1 MKKLF
6 TLTAALLCSVM
17 LFAQGVNFQNL
28 TYAEALE
35 KAKAENK
42 LVFVDCYTSWCGPCK
57 MMTNEVFP
65 QKEAGD
71 YFNPL
76 FVCVKFDM
84 EKGEGVELA
93 KKFGIRAFPT
103 FLIVRPDGTIQHRVV
118 GGGDLEGFI
127 ERVAKGLDEKTSLLY
142 LDEKYESGKMKKK
155 ELPAYY
161 EALQDAYEQ
170 EKAQKVYDELL
181 AQLTEK
187 DKLKADY
194 WAVMSSSKMGSDD
207 FNLILA
213 NLPKFEKN
221 IGKEK
226 LDEFLYQ
233 SYSSA
238 LSRYMYGRK
247 TEGLPA
253 LADLKTQ
260 IDALNIEQKQE
271 LLDLY
276 ELADIAVAK
285 DTKRFVDLFEQ
296 KAEAGN
302 MDEFTPLLSVAWQLG
317 ENLTKE
323 DYSRMVV
330 ALEKL
335 QGKMEEN
342 DNMKSYV
349 EMMAYSFQ
357 KKAHVGTMFEELTFE
372 QALEKAKKM
381 RSMLFIDCYTSW
393 CGPCKMMTSK
403 VFPQEKVG
411 DFMNQFIC
419 VKYDMEKGEGP
430 ELAEKF
436 GVRAYPTFVILNW
449 DGTLRHK
456 LVGGGDADG
465 FIERVKEAFDDNKA
479 LGALQ
484 AKYDGGNREKEFLAQ
499 YTQALLGV
507 YDLNAAKVA
516 EELFNVLTDEEKV
529 SEDYW
534 FLFSNP
540 DLAPEGSAI
549 AAYLLAN
556 RDKFI
561 ASLGKEKVD
570 GYLFEYYYGKLMTI
584 VMGRDEKATAAGVDQ
599 MKKDI
604 QALDLQD
611 GKDLIAVAN
620 IAKAALAGDQ
630 GKLLSTCEREVKNMK
645 GEKFPF
651 MIVYSVKEKAT
662 AAQLK
667 RWEKVLLAAQK
678 KMEDQNMAKRMD
690 YFVNMLKN

>member
-42 LVFVDCYTSWCGPCK
+42 LVFMDCYTSWCGPCK

-93 KKFGIRAFPT
+93 KKFEVRAYPT
-103 FLIVRPDGTIQHRVV
+103 FLIIRPDGTVQHRVV
-118 GGGDLEGFI
+118 GGGDLKGFI

-260 IDALNIEQKQE
+260 IDALDIEQKQE
-271 LLDLY
+271 LLAAY
-276 ELADIAVAK
+276 EVADIALSK
-285 DTKRFVDLFEQ
+285 DAKRFVDVFE
-296 KAEAGN
+296 KRAAGN
-302 MDEFTPLLSVAWQLG
+302 LNEFLPLLYVARLLDS
-317 ENLTKE
+317 ELTKA
-323 DYSRMVV
+323 DYPRLV
-330 ALEKL
+330 AATEKVLGGLKEGQKKDYLE
-335 QGKMEEN
+335 
-342 DNMKSYV
+342 
-349 EMMAYSFQ
+349 YSIYNFT

-479 LGALQ
+479 LGTLQ

-507 YDLNAAKVA
+507 YDNNAAKVA

-561 ASLGKEKVD
+561 AGLGKEKVD

-678 KMEDQNMAKRMD
+678 KIDDQNMAKRMD

>member
-1 MKKLF
+1 
-6 TLTAALLCSVM
+6 
-17 LFAQGVNFQNL
+17 
-28 TYAEALE
+28 
-35 KAKAENK
+35 
-42 LVFVDCYTSWCGPCK
+42 
-57 MMTNEVFP
+57 
-65 QKEAGD
+65 
-71 YFNPL
+71 
-76 FVCVKFDM
+76 
-84 EKGEGVELA
+84 
-93 KKFGIRAFPT
+93 
-103 FLIVRPDGTIQHRVV
+103 
-118 GGGDLEGFI
+118 
-127 ERVAKGLDEKTSLLY
+127 
-142 LDEKYESGKMKKK
+142 
-155 ELPAYY
+155 
-161 EALQDAYEQ
+161 
-170 EKAQKVYDELL
+170 
-181 AQLTEK
+181 
-187 DKLKADY
+187 
-194 WAVMSSSKMGSDD
+194 MGSDD

-479 LGALQ
+479 LGTLQ

-561 ASLGKEKVD
+561 AGLGKEKVD

>member
-1 MKKLF
+1 
-6 TLTAALLCSVM
+6 
-17 LFAQGVNFQNL
+17 
-28 TYAEALE
+28 
-35 KAKAENK
+35 
-42 LVFVDCYTSWCGPCK
+42 
-57 MMTNEVFP
+57 
-65 QKEAGD
+65 
-71 YFNPL
+71 
-76 FVCVKFDM
+76 
-84 EKGEGVELA
+84 
-93 KKFGIRAFPT
+93 
-103 FLIVRPDGTIQHRVV
+103 
-118 GGGDLEGFI
+118 
-127 ERVAKGLDEKTSLLY
+127 
-142 LDEKYESGKMKKK
+142 
-155 ELPAYY
+155 
-161 EALQDAYEQ
+161 
-170 EKAQKVYDELL
+170 
-181 AQLTEK
+181 
-187 DKLKADY
+187 
-194 WAVMSSSKMGSDD
+194 
-207 FNLILA
+207 
-213 NLPKFEKN
+213 
-221 IGKEK
+221 
-226 LDEFLYQ
+226 
-233 SYSSA
+233 
-238 LSRYMYGRK
+238 
-247 TEGLPA
+247 
-253 LADLKTQ
+253 
-260 IDALNIEQKQE
+260 
-271 LLDLY
+271 
-276 ELADIAVAK
+276 
-285 DTKRFVDLFEQ
+285 
-296 KAEAGN
+296 
-302 MDEFTPLLSVAWQLG
+302 
-317 ENLTKE
+317 
-323 DYSRMVV
+323 
-330 ALEKL
+330 
-335 QGKMEEN
+335 
-342 DNMKSYV
+342 
-349 EMMAYSFQ
+349 
-357 KKAHVGTMFEELTFE
+357 
-372 QALEKAKKM
+372 
-381 RSMLFIDCYTSW
+381 
-393 CGPCKMMTSK
+393 
-403 VFPQEKVG
+403 
-411 DFMNQFIC
+411 MNQFIC

-479 LGALQ
+479 LGLLQ
-484 AKYDGGNREKEFLAQ
+484 AKYDEGSRDKDFLAQ

-507 YDLNAAKVA
+507 YDNNAAKVA

-561 ASLGKEKVD
+561 AGLGKEKVD

-667 RWEKVLLAAQK
+667 RWEKVLQAAQK

>member
-42 LVFVDCYTSWCGPCK
+42 LVFMDCYTSWCGPCK

-93 KKFGIRAFPT
+93 KKFEVRAYPT
-103 FLIVRPDGTIQHRVV
+103 FLIIRPDGTVQHRVV

-127 ERVAKGLDEKTSLLY
+127 ERVAKGLDEKTSLSY
-142 LDEKYESGKMKKK
+142 LDEKYKSGKMKKK

-161 EALQDAYEQ
+161 EALQDAYMQ
-170 EKAQKVYDELL
+170 EEADSVYAELM

-194 WAVMSSSKMGSDD
+194 WFVMATSEVGSAD
-207 FNLILA
+207 FDLILA

-221 IGKEK
+221 IGTEK
-226 LDEFLYQ
+226 LDEFLFQ
-233 SYSSA
+233 SYA
-238 LSRYMYGRK
+238 NVLSYYMYGHK

-253 LADLKTQ
+253 LADIKTQ
-260 IDALNIEQKQE
+260 IDALNIARKQE
-271 LLDLY
+271 LLDQCEVAEILAAKDAARLVNFY
-276 ELADIAVAK
+276 EEIAESGKTEGVGNLVFTIPMVYDELSKADFSRLAVAIEK
-285 DTKRFVDLFEQ
+285 IQTAMKEDDPMK
-296 KAEAGN
+296 
-302 MDEFTPLLSVAWQLG
+302 EF
-317 ENLTKE
+317 LTKFI
-323 DYSRMVV
+323 YI
-330 ALEKL
+330 LK
-335 QGKMEEN
+335 
-342 DNMKSYV
+342 
-349 EMMAYSFQ
+349 

-479 LGALQ
+479 LGTLQ

-499 YTQALLGV
+499 YAQALLGV
-507 YDLNAAKVA
+507 YDNNAAKVA

-561 ASLGKEKVD
+561 AGLGKEKVD

>member
-93 KKFGIRAFPT
+93 KKFGVRAYPT
-103 FLIVRPDGTIQHRVV
+103 FLIIRPDGTVQHRVV
-118 GGGDLEGFI
+118 GGGDLQGFI

-155 ELPAYY
+155 ELAVYY

-170 EKAQKVYDELL
+170 DKAQKIYDELA

-194 WAVMSSSKMGSDD
+194 WSLVSTAKVGSDD

-226 LDEFLYQ
+226 LDEYLYE
-233 SYSSA
+233 SYASILSNYIVYGNKPRKIMA
-238 LSRYMYGRK
+238 LEEVK
-247 TEGLPA
+247 
-253 LADLKTQ
+253 KQ
-260 IDALNIEQKQE
+260 IDALNIAQKQE
-271 LLDLY
+271 LLDAY
-276 ELADIAVAK
+276 EVAEIGVK
-285 DTKRFVDLFEQ
+285 GDKGRLLDLFEK
-296 KAEAGN
+296 KAGENSADLAR
-302 MDEFTPLLSVAWQLG
+302 MISTVKLLSEQ
-317 ENLTKE
+317 
-323 DYSRMVV
+323 
-330 ALEKL
+330 LEKADYARL
-335 QGKMEEN
+335 AKAVEKMLPNVEDKYAKEYWN
-342 DNMKSYV
+342 DIL
-349 EMMAYSFQ
+349 YSFQ

-479 LGALQ
+479 LGLLQ
-484 AKYDGGNREKEFLAQ
+484 AKYDEGSRDKDFLAQ

>member
-42 LVFVDCYTSWCGPCK
+42 LVFMDCYTSWCGPCK

-226 LDEFLYQ
+226 LDEYLYE
-233 SYSSA
+233 SYASILSNYIVYGNKPRKIMA
-238 LSRYMYGRK
+238 LEEVK
-247 TEGLPA
+247 
-253 LADLKTQ
+253 KQ
-260 IDALNIEQKQE
+260 IDALNIAQKQE
-271 LLDLY
+271 LLDAY
-276 ELADIAVAK
+276 EVAEIGVK
-285 DTKRFVDLFEQ
+285 GDKGRLLDLFEK
-296 KAEAGN
+296 KAGENSADLAR
-302 MDEFTPLLSVAWQLG
+302 MISTVKLLSEQ
-317 ENLTKE
+317 
-323 DYSRMVV
+323 
-330 ALEKL
+330 LEKADYARL
-335 QGKMEEN
+335 AKAVEKMLPNVEDKYAKEYWN
-342 DNMKSYV
+342 DIL
-349 EMMAYSFQ
+349 YSFQ

-479 LGALQ
+479 LGLLQ
-484 AKYDGGNREKEFLAQ
+484 AKYDEGSRDKDFLAQ